1 MEWLNCA
8 VKSFVTIHY
17 VVIVFVSMK
26 YIAHVVAVVLAR
38 CLFFLKFIF
47 QILPVN
53 IEGLA
58 GSVAT
63 LANWLTSWAI
73 TMTANLLLTWSGGG
87 LSLSL
92 SHLCLVVCANTVKS
106 LSITNMFASYEQE
119 LSLFT
124 QLWLLSPLFLWHFGS
139 LKQKEEV

>member
-1 MEWLNCA
+1 MHE
-8 VKSFVTIHY
+8 SFVTIDY
-17 VVIVFVSMK
+17 VVIVFASIK
-26 YIAHVVAVVLAR
+26 YIVHSVTVVLSR

-53 IEGLA
+53 IKGLA
-58 GSVAT
+58 GSIAT

-87 LSLSL
+87 LSLSLSLSL

-119 LSLFT
+119 LSLFM